1 MRIRLLIVPA
11 VLLLGGLLAAC
22 DMTDAGEFEEEVV
35 VEAYLVAGE
44 PLPEVRL
51 SRTAPLNTT
60 YDATERAVSEAE
72 VEVHLLDEDGDVAT
86 RYAYTERSNRPGV
99 YAPLAPEAVAPLR
112 SYRLDVTTP
121 DGSRITGTTV
131 VPDTFA
137 ILSVN
142 ADTVIYQSAEQLEV
156 VISRSQFPER
166 DQTYFNIVTEA
177 LDVQADRLVPLAAE
191 VYDGGDG
198 DVTLEDLRL
207 NGSPPFNE
215 ANFEINPDNT
225 ITLRYPWLGVTFY
238 GPNRVSINAL
248 GDNLYDFLRSATVQQ
263 GGSTFSPGEIP
274 DVITRLDGALGVF
287 GSLAR
292 VQVEAVVV
300 PPSAPSGPSSTP

>member
-1 MRIRLLIVPA
+1 LLFS
-11 VLLLGGLLAAC
+11 LAAC
-22 DMTDAGEFEEEVV
+22 DVTDAGEFEEEFV
-35 VEAYLVAGE
+35 VESYLVAGE

-51 SRTAPLNTT
+51 TRTAPVNTT
-60 YDATERAVSEAE
+60 YDATAQAVQEAE
-72 VEVHLLDEDGDVAT
+72 VEVQLLDEGGDVAT
-86 RYAYTERSNRPGV
+86 RYGYSEVSGRPGV

-131 VPDTFA
+131 VPDTFS
-137 ILSVN
+137 ILSVS
-142 ADTVIYQSAEQLEV
+142 ADTVIYQSPQQLEV
-156 VISRSQFPER
+156 VISRSQFPGR

-198 DVTLEDLRL
+198 DVTLEDLRI

-215 ANFEINPDNT
+215 ANFEINPDDT

-238 GPNRVSINAL
+238 GPNRISVNAL

-292 VQVEAVVV
+292 VQVEAVVA
-300 PPSAPSGPSSTP
+300 PPSTPSGQTSRP

>member
-1 MRIRLLIVPA
+1 LLFS
-11 VLLLGGLLAAC
+11 LAAC
-22 DMTDAGEFEEEVV
+22 DVTDAGEFEEEFV
-35 VEAYLVAGE
+35 VESYLVAGE

-51 SRTAPLNTT
+51 TRTAPVNTT
-60 YDATERAVSEAE
+60 YDATERAVREAE
-72 VEVHLLDEDGDVAT
+72 VEVQLLDEGGDVAT
-86 RYAYTERSNRPGV
+86 RYGYGEVSGRPGV

-137 ILSVN
+137 ILSVS
-142 ADTVIYQSAEQLEV
+142 ADTVVYQSPQQLEV
-156 VISRSQFPER
+156 IISRSQFPGR

-177 LDVQADRLVPLAAE
+177 LDVEADRLVPLAAE

-238 GPNRVSINAL
+238 GPNRISINAL

-292 VQVEAVVV
+292 VQVEAVVE
-300 PPSAPSGPSSTP
+300 PRSGASGSTSTP

>member
-1 MRIRLLIVPA
+1 MRFRLLVVPA
-11 VLLLGGLLAAC
+11 VFLLGGLLAAC
-22 DMTDAGEFEEEVV
+22 DVTDAGEFEEEIV

-51 SRTAPLNTT
+51 TRTAPVNTT
-60 YDATERAVSEAE
+60 YDATAQAVREAE
-72 VEVHLLDEDGDVAT
+72 VEVQLLDDAGGVAT
-86 RYAYTERSNRPGV
+86 RYAYAERGGQPGV
-99 YAPLAPEAVAPLR
+99 YEPLESEGVLPLR
-112 SYRLDVTTP
+112 TYRLEVTAP
-121 DGSRITGTTV
+121 DGARITGTTV
-131 VPDTFA
+131 VPDTFS
-137 ILSVN
+137 ILSVS
-142 ADTVIYQSAEQLEV
+142 ADTVIYQSPQQLEV
-156 VISRSQFPER
+156 VISRSQFPGR

-177 LDVQADRLVPLAAE
+177 LDVRADRLVPLAAE

-198 DVTLEDLRL
+198 EVTLENLRI

-215 ANFEINPDNT
+215 ANFEINPDDT

-238 GPNRVSINAL
+238 GPNRISVNAL
-248 GDNLYDFLRSATVQQ
+248 DDNLYDFLRSASVQQ

-287 GSLAR
+287 GALAR

-300 PPSAPSGPSSTP
+300 PRPTVP